1 MQPRMK
7 TMYREEVAPGLL
19 SKFQYGNVMQVP
31 RLTKIVVNT
40 SMKEAIQNVKLLESA
55 ANEISLIT
63 GQKAVIQRARRSIAN
78 FKLRE
83 GMPIG
88 AKVTLRGT
96 KMWEFLDRLVTVAIP
111 RIRDFRGLDPKGFDG
126 RGNFN
131 MGITEQIVFPE
142 IEYDQIKRING
153 MNITFVTTA
162 DTDDEARELLR
173 LLGVPFRQQ

>member
-1 MQPRMK
+1 MK
-7 TMYREEVAPGLL
+7 TMYREEVAAGLL
-19 SKFQYGNVMQVP
+19 AKFQYGNVMQVP

-40 SMKEAIQNVKLLESA
+40 SLKEAIQNVKLLEA
-55 ANEISLIT
+55 AAAEITLVT
-63 GQKAVIQRARRSIAN
+63 GQKAVIRHARRSIAN

-88 AKVTLRGT
+88 AKVTLRGA

-111 RIRDFRGLDPKGFDG
+111 RIRDFRGLNPKGFDG

-142 IEYDQIKRING
+142 IEYDQVKRING

-162 DTDDEARELLR
+162 GTDDEARELLR

>member
-1 MQPRMK
+1 MQPRLK
-7 TMYREEVAPGLL
+7 VMYREQVVGGLL
-19 SKFQYGNVMQVP
+19 EKFSYGNVMQVP
-31 RLTKIVVNT
+31 RLGKIVVNT
-40 SMKEAIQNVKLLESA
+40 SMRDAIQNVKLLESA
-55 ANEISLIT
+55 AAELALIT
-63 GQKAVIQRARRSIAN
+63 GQKAVIRRARRSIAN

-111 RIRDFRGLDPKGFDG
+111 RIRDFRGLNPGGFDG
-126 RGNFN
+126 RGNYS

-142 IEYDQIKRING
+142 IEYDQVKRING
-153 MNITFVTTA
+153 MNITFVTSA

-173 LLGVPFRQQ
+173 FLGMPFRQ